1 MKKLSFIFLGLYLAM
16 ASAYAGDGSSGCGAG
31 WYIFKKNSLISSS
44 LRATTNAIF
53 LNATFGMTFGTSN
66 CSKHS
71 IVKNDMKAIH
81 FTEYTFAQL
90 KREMAKADG
99 DYFLAMAD
107 IMGCGQHTQE
117 FGQVVRSNYGAIFN
131 ANTKTPVDMVKN
143 LERKIKANQSLS
155 KNCQII

>member
-1 MKKLSFIFLGLYLAM
+1 MRKLGMLLIGLTLVF
-16 ASAYAGDGSSGCGAG
+16 SKAYAADGSSGCGAG
-31 WYIFKKNSLISSS
+31 WYILKKNSLISST

-90 KREMAKADG
+90 KREMAKAQG

-107 IMGCGQHTQE
+107 IMGCSNQTAQ
-117 FGQVVRSNYGAIFN
+117 FGKVVRGNYQNIFSKS
-131 ANTKTPVDMVKN
+131 TKTPVDMVKN
-143 LERKIKANQSLS
+143 LEKQIKRDPQLS
-155 KNCQII
+155 KGCHLI

>member
-1 MKKLSFIFLGLYLAM
+1 MKKTLLVLVGLFLGMNAF
-16 ASAYAGDGSSGCGAG
+16 AADGSSGCGAG

-44 LRATTNAIF
+44 LRATTNAML
-53 LNATFGMTFGTSN
+53 LNTIGMTFGTSN

-90 KREMAKADG
+90 KREMASGNG

-107 IMGCGQHTQE
+107 IMGCGQYSGD
-117 FGQVVRSNYGAIFN
+117 FGQVVRSNYSNIFN
-131 ANTKTPVDMVKN
+131 ANTKTPADMVQN
-143 LERKIKANQSLS
+143 LENEIKKNQSLS